1 MLLAGAAILVLT
13 WMLDVDAVDSNGARV
28 FFVVLWG
35 YLAWGAYSGGGWVRV
50 AILAVA
56 AITLWGGLNAPSL
69 IAAWQATTLGDL
81 LAKTLALVALVVML
95 RPEARHWFAHAR
107 ELRARE

>member
-1 MLLAGAAILVLT
+1 MPWTATALECFSWCSGAI
-13 WMLDVDAVDSNGARV
+13 WHG
-28 FFVVLWG
+28 
-35 YLAWGAYSGGGWVRV
+35 GAYSGGGWVRV

-69 IAAWQATTLGDL
+69 IAAWHATTLGDL
-81 LAKTLALVALVVML
+81 LAKALALVALGVML